1 MLKVE
6 YFIIKLNINLIM
18 EIEKYI
24 YLTENSKVINPCYDC
39 DVSSFYGEVNN
50 FDFGRHKTTYNKLNE
65 ILNNYNIR
73 FSNIWEGK
81 FTNENDKI
89 YTRFLVKS
97 ECNKVYWRKYCT
109 KNPGSGQNFIYING
123 IKYKTMDFLKM
134 SNYDDLLN

>member
-1 MLKVE
+1 
-6 YFIIKLNINLIM
+6 M

-24 YLTENSKVINPCYDC
+24 YLTENVRIINPCYDC
-39 DVSSFYGEVNN
+39 DISSFYGEVYN

-65 ILNNYNIR
+65 ILNNYNIH

-81 FTNENDKI
+81 FTNENNKT

-97 ECNKVYWRKYCT
+97 ECGRVYWRKYCT

-123 IKYKTMDFLKM
+123 VKYKTMEFLKLE
-134 SNYDDLLN
+134 SLDHLFN